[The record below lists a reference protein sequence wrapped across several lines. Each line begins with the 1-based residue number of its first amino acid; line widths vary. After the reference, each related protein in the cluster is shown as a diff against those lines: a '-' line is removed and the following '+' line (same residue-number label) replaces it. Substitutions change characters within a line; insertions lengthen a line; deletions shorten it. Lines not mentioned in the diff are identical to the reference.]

1 MRSLDEARIA
11 ATAGLPV
18 EDRRLHC
25 AGVTTAVLVGG
36 EGPPVVLL
44 HGPVANALHWRRVI
58 PTLAETH
65 RVVAPDLPGQGA
77 TSRDREWDGSRRDC
91 VARRAGRT
99 DV

>member
-1 MRSLDEARIA
+1 MRSVDEARIA

-18 EDRRLHC
+18 EDRRLEC
-25 AGVTTAVLVGG
+25 AGVTTAVLMGG

-65 RVVAPDLPGQGA
+65 RVGGAGPAGPGSNG
-77 TSRDREWDGSRRDC
+77 RDREWDSGRRRGL
-91 VARRAGRT
+91 ARRARRA